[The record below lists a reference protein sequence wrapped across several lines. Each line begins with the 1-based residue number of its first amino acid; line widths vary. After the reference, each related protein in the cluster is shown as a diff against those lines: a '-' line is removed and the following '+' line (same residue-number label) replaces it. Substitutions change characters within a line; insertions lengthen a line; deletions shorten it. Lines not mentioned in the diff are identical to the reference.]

1 MTKILSNVVASQ
13 RCTATATDGVY
24 NYNVSYEIGD
34 NGKTLNSVNVSVNAK
49 DSNAYAGN
57 MSYQNTSKNVSA
69 PDTVDTKVLLT
80 MLDAIIAEIKAG
92 LVIE

>member
-13 RCTATATDGVY
+13 RCTAAATDGVY

-92 LVIE
+92 LVTE